1 MNHFIPIPFFI
12 IGIIIYIVS
21 KERDLKLF
29 KTISKI
35 VIALSV
41 IVFIFEYSKYLGY
54 DIIEL
59 FRTKVI
65 PLMK

>member
-29 KTISKI
+29 KTISKF
-35 VIALSV
+35 VIAISV
-41 IVFIFEYSKYLGY
+41 IVFIFEYAKYLGY

-59 FRTKVI
+59 ISTKVM
-65 PLMK
+65 PLLK

>member
-21 KERDLKLF
+21 KEKGLKTF
-29 KTISKI
+29 KTISKF

-41 IVFIFEYSKYLGY
+41 IVFIFEYAKYLGY